1 MRVRST
7 GLGPQELKI
16 EPEDLWLER
25 KGRFLIFHMESSEP
39 VKWHLR
45 TALTSD
51 DMRKVVELLLEQV
64 FNGSI
69 LSLLFKG
76 AEGEEEP
83 EEY

>member
-16 EPEDLWLER
+16 EPEDMWLER

-39 VKWHLR
+39 VRWHLR
-45 TALTSD
+45 TALTSED
-51 DMRKVVELLLEQV
+51 IGKVVELLLEQV
-64 FNGSI
+64 LSGSI

-83 EEY
+83 QEY